1 MLITTESQ
9 YMTVV
14 YSGEETV
21 SSLLFLLFLPILKS
35 ATIHG
40 LNNDY
45 LLNDVYFLVTSINKV
60 LLNQDINLSYYW
72 ATAIQDWLFPAP

>member
-14 YSGEETV
+14 YSREETV

-35 ATIHG
+35 ATIRG

-60 LLNQDINLSYYW
+60 LLNQDINLSYY
-72 ATAIQDWLFPAP
+72 